1 MNKLQINLHKSGNQA
16 SLGDI
21 LPETVL
27 FIMIALMAKVYNG
40 QNVENV
46 HIIYVYAK
54 I

>member
-27 FIMIALMAKVYNG
+27 FIMIASTAAVYNG
-40 QNVENV
+40 QNVESV
-46 HIIYVYAK
+46 CILYVYAK
-54 I
+54 T